1 MEKTNAMRILEQH
14 KIPYE
19 VFVYPHEEGIC
30 VEGAIVAQLLNENPS
45 QVFKTLVSQGAS
57 KQYYVFVIPVDKE
70 LDLKKAAKS
79 VKEKSVELVAVK
91 DLLYLTG
98 YIRGGCSPIGMKK
111 SYFTILDLTAKT
123 LPYILCS
130 AGKIGYQVKICP
142 KDLAKVL
149 IVQFF
154 EITR

>member
-30 VEGAIVAQLLNENPS
+30 VEGAIVVQLLNENPS

-91 DLLYLTG
+91 DLLY
-98 YIRGGCSPIGMKK
+98 
-111 SYFTILDLTAKT
+111 
-123 LPYILCS
+123 
-130 AGKIGYQVKICP
+130 
-142 KDLAKVL
+142 
-149 IVQFF
+149 
-154 EITR
+154 